1 MTTPHTA
8 THAPTIR
15 QDLGALVATV
25 AKFTV
30 RADSL
35 SRMGRD
41 LQDKLSDILDQ
52 LKKEDADDRASLHSE
67 PAKDPATV
75 KAEHASEPMA
85 PGHATRPMPRS
96 RAAPTSSTACKG
108 SKGEALLFYK
118 LMYEDNAVEKWVE
131 VIEDD
136 EDDETDEDD
145 F

>member
-35 SRMGRD
+35 SGMGRD

-52 LKKEDADDRASLHSE
+52 LKKEDADDHLFIRE

-75 KAEHASEPMA
+75 KAEHASEPDGSRPWWVVYIGRE
-85 PGHATRPMPRS
+85 PGLYNTID
-96 RAAPTSSTACKG
+96 AANAQIKGCPNQQYRRKG

-118 LMYEDNAVEKWVE
+118 LMYEDNAVENGSR
-131 VIEDD
+131 
-136 EDDETDEDD
+136 
-145 F
+145 